1 MVGQNTEKQKIVDWI
16 LRVILLIAA
25 LSCLIPILNTVA
37 ISFSSKVYANEVF
50 LLPNMSRTGERHYFC
65 CINSVCIACLG
76 WHETV
81 RCEQDRSRKIVKF
94 LLLILPCCTKVTF

>member
-1 MVGQNTEKQKIVDWI
+1 MVGQNTAKQKIVDWI

-50 LLPNMSRTGERHYFC
+50 LIPKGFTSASY
-65 CINSVCIACLG
+65 
-76 WHETV
+76 
-81 RCEQDRSRKIVKF
+81 K
-94 LLLILPCCTKVTF
+94 